1 MVTNMGFY
9 FTTMKEV
16 RGGKFVWWADTNPTL
31 KQNQLLGGDL
41 LNPKKGF
48 DHFYAGQL
56 GKYVP
61 GGGLSQDTEGI
72 TIFRAFKPT
81 AASSGTTITLAATG
95 WDDAPEEG
103 MVIMV
108 APNAL
113 SETKVVPVYAFTSA
127 NPADTTDV
135 WATGKV
141 TILSQGDGKT
151 KVQVTENSV
160 DGWVGKKFVILTDD
174 PDAATFYTLYEEDG
188 TTEAGV
194 KVKVGA
200 QDGYGMANVENG
212 GQSAKITGIVY
223 DKDAQTFT
231 VTVDTALTVTVDSI
245 LVEANGSAASA
256 SATPLVDYVNFWVV
270 ADTDLM
276 PTEKFGINE
285 GKYYMSGVS
294 GCAAYI
300 GRMQP
305 LPAYIL
311 KQNKSL
317 IDGVFE
323 L

>member
-9 FTTMKEV
+9 FTTQKEV

-31 KQNQLLGGDL
+31 KKGQLLGGDL

-61 GGGLSQDTEGI
+61 GGGLSEDAEGI

-81 AASSGTTITLAATG
+81 AASSGTTITLSATG

-103 MVIMV
+103 MLIMV
-108 APNAL
+108 AP
-113 SETKVVPVYAFTSA
+113 
-127 NPADTTDV
+127 
-135 WATGKV
+135 
-141 TILSQGDGKT
+141 
-151 KVQVTENSV
+151 
-160 DGWVGKKFVILTDD
+160 
-174 PDAATFYTLYEEDG
+174 
-188 TTEAGV
+188 TEAST
-194 KVKVGA
+194 A
-200 QDGYGMANVENG
+200 
-212 GQSAKITGIVY
+212 GQSAKVTDVAY
-223 DKDAQTFT
+223 DKENEIFT
-231 VTVDTALTVTVDSI
+231 VIIDTALTVTTDDI
-245 LVEANGSAASA
+245 LVEAKGAEASEEAAV
-256 SATPLVDYVNFWVV
+256 LVDYVNFWVT
-270 ADTDLM
+270 ADTDLL
-276 PTEKFGINE
+276 PTDSLGITD

-294 GCAAYI
+294 GCAAYM
-300 GRMQP
+300 GRIQP